1 MKKLKSIAALAM
13 MAMSLAAF
21 PSAGPAAAEGTLDG
35 KTVYILTLTA
45 SCDTCATFANVATD
59 AVKKEGA
66 NVITEYVNFGAAA
79 EQTQQLNRALST
91 NPAAIL
97 IWPTD
102 QTSLLPALARAKQ
115 TNPNVPIVISIYPP
129 DTKDDTLYTAFFG
142 ADEEK
147 GGAAQADSLVAGLA
161 AMGKA
166 PEGSVI
172 QITGALGGYTTTARQ
187 RGFEEGLAKVAPGLK
202 IVETQTANW
211 DLSQA
216 QTVATSMFSKYAND
230 KIVGVYAHS
239 DLMLQGA
246 ILAAERAGLKA
257 GTDFVALGFDCDPI
271 GLANINEG
279 KEYATMLWNPVAFG
293 EKGAELTIALAQGK
307 SVPKSTIID
316 SPKITRENTD
326 VCAGTTVKK

>member
-1 MKKLKSIAALAM
+1 MKMLKSVAALTM
-13 MAMSLAAF
+13 MAMSLVAF
-21 PSAGPAAAEGTLDG
+21 PSARPAAAQETLSG

-59 AVKKEGA
+59 AIKKEGA
-66 NVITEYVNFGAAA
+66 KVVTEYVNFGQAAQ
-79 EQTQQLNRALST
+79 QTQQLNRALST
-91 NPAAIL
+91 NPSAIL

-115 TNPNVPIVISIYPP
+115 TNPNVPIVIAIYPP

-147 GGAAQADSLVAGLA
+147 SGAAQAESMVAGLA
-161 AMGKA
+161 ALGKK
-166 PEGSVI
+166 PEGPVI

-187 RGFEEGLAKVAPGLK
+187 RGFEEALAKVAPGLK

-216 QTVATSMFSKYAND
+216 QAVATAMFSKYASE
-230 KIVGVYAHS
+230 KIIGVYAHS

-246 ILAAERAGLKA
+246 ILAADRAGLTA
-257 GTDFVALGFDCDPI
+257 GKDFTAVGFDCDPI
-271 GLANINEG
+271 GYANIKEG
-279 KEYATMLWNPVAFG
+279 KEYATVLWNPVAFG
-293 EKGAELTIALAQGK
+293 QKGAELAIALAQGK
-307 SVPKSTIID
+307 TVPKSTIMD
-316 SPKITRENTD
+316 APKITRDNTETC
-326 VCAGTTVKK
+326 VGATVKK